1 MCFHCLEYSSV
12 CAYPHE
18 MCCGP
23 NAEHAA
29 SRNVHDFFQVVVEG
43 PMQSPFQ
50 GVSRRQPK
58 PSYFFSF
65 RQSIQVVSL
74 NWSCFFLRNILCV
87 RPRLLLCSK
96 ECRFSFFASFAQV
109 RFLTKIYHPN
119 VDRLGRICLDILK
132 VKAFGLGW
140 CCPAFYFLVAD
151 LACGFFL
158 ILATE
163 KLVSRTSH

>member
-1 MCFHCLEYSSV
+1 
-12 CAYPHE
+12 
-18 MCCGP
+18 
-23 NAEHAA
+23 
-29 SRNVHDFFQVVVEG
+29 
-43 PMQSPFQ
+43 
-50 GVSRRQPK
+50 
-58 PSYFFSF
+58 
-65 RQSIQVVSL
+65 
-74 NWSCFFLRNILCV
+74 
-87 RPRLLLCSK
+87 LCSK
-96 ECRFSFFASFAQV
+96 ECSFSFFASFAQV

-132 VKAFGLGW
+132 VKAFGLGS

>member
-1 MCFHCLEYSSV
+1 
-12 CAYPHE
+12 

-23 NAEHAA
+23 NAELAA
-29 SRNVHDFFQVVVEG
+29 SRDVHYLFQVVVEG

-50 GVSRRQPK
+50 GASRRQPK
-58 PSYFFSF
+58 PSHFFPF

-74 NWSCFFLRNILCV
+74 NWSCFFLRNIQCV

-132 VKAFGLGW
+132 VKAFGLG
-140 CCPAFYFLVAD
+140 
-151 LACGFFL
+151 
-158 ILATE
+158 
-163 KLVSRTSH
+163 